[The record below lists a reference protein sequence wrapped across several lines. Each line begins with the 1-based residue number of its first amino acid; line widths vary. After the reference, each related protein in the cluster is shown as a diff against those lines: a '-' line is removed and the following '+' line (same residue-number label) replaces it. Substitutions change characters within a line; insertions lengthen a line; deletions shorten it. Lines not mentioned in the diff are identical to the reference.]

1 MDEAF
6 FLKKKTRPNAIRGR
20 GPPRSAASST
30 RLPATGAR
38 RPPQP
43 TGKAP
48 LRKVGLQ
55 VEASRAPSTDGKNIV
70 TVDIVSAA
78 PGQKLRFN
86 VMKLN
91 STKEIDPGALPA
103 PIMMNR
109 KQPGPKNLPQ
119 LATDSEGKIIG
130 RYIFDE
136 EGNPVLDEEGKP
148 TIEKRVEMDM
158 NLVGTAPGTNNKRRG
173 KRQTKEV
180 FHQDIEVIKLRR
192 EEANPWVLES
202 KNKTNESDETAAHV
216 PEHWVGRMVEQ
227 AALPTV
233 LLINNGTDPNFTMIP
248 LGRTYKF
255 EPERPFRV
263 MDVDQAHKYFEKQ
276 SKGGAHD
283 RWGQRQE
290 GPGGTYVVKNEPH
303 ALEDRANRMEWNIM
317 TNKGTLP
324 QRQPKRERYE
334 EDYVREGRNIG
345 RGLEGGVDE
354 ELDYDANDDFQDDD
368 DVNTFYHDADADE
381 EKKLQEERQ
390 KKEYRMANFTFGD
403 RSQIEDKDDDDDD
416 DDDDL
421 FGDKQKLSKDGKRLR
436 RLQRKQALGEDADLF
451 ESSDDDSESSDDD
464 DDEAEK
470 EKEKEKEKERRPP
483 GSAEK
488 SRAGSRAGSRPPDG
502 RSGSP
507 APRHHPP
514 SQRPPGAGAQLIA
527 KRAASRGV
535 SPRPPGAPGSSRA
548 GSPLARG
555 TSPVQREGSPAM
567 RGGSPALPRGSSP
580 VPATREGTPSG
591 RTKPGKR
598 KATGSPLDPSASGRP
613 ASRPPTKRKSEEAE
627 APGGKKRKT
636 GSATPAVSVDL
647 DKDDFPG
654 MITREA
660 VLEWL
665 RSLPGP
671 IRMVAAVGEWSGAIA
686 AQPTRVLR
694 ERNKN
699 RFLAFV
705 REFTDRVLTN
715 PDAAPSNDP
724 NAKPDRSLKL
734 KPEFRL

>member
-6 FLKKKTRPNAIRGR
+6 FLKKKTKPHAIRGR
-20 GPPRSAASST
+20 GPPRPAASTS
-30 RLPATGAR
+30 RPPATFA
-38 RPPQP
+38 RPPP
-43 TGKAP
+43 RPIPKRP

-55 VEASRAPSTDGKNIV
+55 VEPTRVSSTDGKDIL
-70 TVDIVSAA
+70 TFDIVSAA
-78 PGQKLRFN
+78 PGQKQRFN

-91 STKEIDPGALPA
+91 STKEVDPGALPA

-119 LATDSEGKIIG
+119 LATDSEGKVIG
-130 RYIFDE
+130 RYVFDE

-158 NLVGTAPGTNNKRRG
+158 SLVGTAPGTNNKRRG

-180 FHQDIEVIKLRR
+180 FHQDVEVIKLRR

-202 KNKTNESDETAAHV
+202 KNKTPESAETAAHI

-233 LLINNGTDPNFTMIP
+233 LLINNGTQHNFTMIP

-255 EPERPFRV
+255 EPERPFKV

-290 GPGGTYVVKNEPH
+290 GPGGSYVVKNEPH
-303 ALEDRANRMEWNIM
+303 GLEERANRMEWNIM
-317 TNKGTLP
+317 ANKGTLP

-381 EKKLQEERQ
+381 EKKLQDERQ

-403 RSQIEDKDDDDDD
+403 RSQIEDKEEEDDD

-451 ESSDDDSESSDDD
+451 ESSDDDDSSSDSS
-464 DDEAEK
+464 DEEDEK
-470 EKEKEKEKERRPP
+470 EKDKDKDRRQP

-488 SRAGSRAGSRPPDG
+488 SRAGSRSGSRAPDG

-507 APRHHPP
+507 APRHHPAG
-514 SQRPPGAGAQLIA
+514 QRPPGAGAQLLA

-535 SPRPPGAPGSSRA
+535 SPRPPGASGGSRA

-555 TSPVQREGSPAM
+555 SSPVQREVSPAV
-567 RGGSPALPRGSSP
+567 RSGSPALPRGSSP

-591 RTKPGKR
+591 HTKPGKR
-598 KATGSPLDPSASGRP
+598 KATGSPLDPNASGRP
-613 ASRPPTKRKSEEAE
+613 ASRPPGKRKSEEAE

-636 GSATPAVSVDL
+636 GSATPALPTEL

-654 MITREA
+654 MIKREA
-660 VLEWL
+660 VLDWL
-665 RSLPGP
+665 RKQPGP
-671 IRMVAAVGEWSGAIA
+671 IRMAVAISEWS
-686 AQPTRVLR
+686 PTITAPSSKPLKI
-694 ERNKN
+694 RNRD

-715 PDAAPSNDP
+715 PDAPPPKDP
-724 NAKPDRSLKL
+724 NVKPDRSLRL
-734 KPEFRL
+734 KAEFQR

>member
-6 FLKKKTRPNAIRGR
+6 FLKKKTKPNAIRGR
-20 GPPRSAASST
+20 GPPRPAASTS
-30 RLPATGAR
+30 RPPATFT
-38 RPPQP
+38 RPPPRP
-43 TGKAP
+43 TPKRP

-55 VEASRAPSTDGKNIV
+55 VEPTRVSSTDGKDIL
-70 TVDIVSAA
+70 TFDIVSAA
-78 PGQKLRFN
+78 PDQKQRFN

-91 STKEIDPGALPA
+91 STKEVDPGALPA

-119 LATDSEGKIIG
+119 LATDSEGKVIG
-130 RYIFDE
+130 R
-136 EGNPVLDEEGKP
+136 
-148 TIEKRVEMDM
+148 
-158 NLVGTAPGTNNKRRG
+158 LVGTAPGTNNKRRG

-180 FHQDIEVIKLRR
+180 FHQDVEVIKLRR

-202 KNKTNESDETAAHV
+202 KNKTPESAETAAHI
-216 PEHWVGRMVEQ
+216 PEHWVGRMS
-227 AALPTV
+227 
-233 LLINNGTDPNFTMIP
+233 NFTMIP

-255 EPERPFRV
+255 EPERPFKV

-276 SKGGAHD
+276 SRGGAHD

-290 GPGGTYVVKNEPH
+290 GPGGTYVVKNEPRG
-303 ALEDRANRMEWNIM
+303 LEERANRMEWNIM
-317 TNKGTLP
+317 ANKGTLP

-381 EKKLQEERQ
+381 EKKLQDERQ

-403 RSQIEDKDDDDDD
+403 RSQIEDKEEEDDDD

-451 ESSDDDSESSDDD
+451 ESSDDDDDDSDSSDEED
-464 DDEAEK
+464 EK
-470 EKEKEKEKERRPP
+470 EKDKDKDKDRRQP

-488 SRAGSRAGSRPPDG
+488 SRAGSRAGS
-502 RSGSP
+502 P
-507 APRHHPP
+507 APRHHPGG
-514 SQRPPGAGAQLIA
+514 QRPPGAGAQLLA

-535 SPRPPGAPGSSRA
+535 SPRPPGASGSSRA

-555 TSPVQREGSPAM
+555 SSPVQREQPA
-567 RGGSPALPRGSSP
+567 RARPAGTQSRASARP
-580 VPATREGTPSG
+580 PA
-591 RTKPGKR
+591 
-598 KATGSPLDPSASGRP
+598 APLDPNAGGRP
-613 ASRPPTKRKSEEAE
+613 ASRPPGKRKSEEAE
-627 APGGKKRKT
+627 ATGGKKRKT
-636 GSATPAVSVDL
+636 GSATPALPTEL

-654 MITREA
+654 MIKREA
-660 VLEWL
+660 VLDWL
-665 RSLPGP
+665 RKQPGP
-671 IRMVAAVGEWSGAIA
+671 IRMAVAISEWS
-686 AQPTRVLR
+686 PTITAPSSKPLKI
-694 ERNKN
+694 RNRD

-715 PDAAPSNDP
+715 PDAPPPKDP
-724 NAKPDRSLKL
+724 NIKPDRSLRL
-734 KPEFRL
+734 KAEFQR